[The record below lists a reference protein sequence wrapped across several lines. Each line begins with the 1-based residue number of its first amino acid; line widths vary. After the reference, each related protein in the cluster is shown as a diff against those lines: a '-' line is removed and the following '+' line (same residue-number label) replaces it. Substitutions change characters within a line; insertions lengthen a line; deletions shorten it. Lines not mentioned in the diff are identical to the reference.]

1 MWLKFMARRRK
12 AKSKRLEFVWH
23 EVFITFLAA
32 VVMSF
37 GALFVQGGGFAWLVG
52 VFTIWLGL
60 LLFIL
65 PVIKKIEKFHS

>member
-1 MWLKFMARRRK
+1 MAKRK
-12 AKSKRLEFVWH
+12 AKSKKLDFLWH

-32 VVMSF
+32 LIVSF

-60 LLFIL
+60 LVFIL
-65 PVIKKIEKFHS
+65 PLVKKVEKLHS